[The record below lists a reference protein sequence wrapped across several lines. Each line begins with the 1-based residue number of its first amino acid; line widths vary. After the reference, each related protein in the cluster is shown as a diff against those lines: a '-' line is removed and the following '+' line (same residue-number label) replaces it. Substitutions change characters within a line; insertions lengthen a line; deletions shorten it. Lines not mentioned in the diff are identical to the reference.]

1 MEERDKALLDTLD
14 ELIELAPE
22 LGLFPFACKSIKNEV
37 KRIMQE
43 RDVLKNRLDAIELT
57 AAISRN
63 KGSRDC
69 KNAETRMNNQEE
81 N

>member
-43 RDVLKNRLDAIELT
+43 RDDLRKRVESLQITLSVFHNQDFLDCKT
-57 AAISRN
+57 
-63 KGSRDC
+63 DC
-69 KNAETRMNNQEE
+69 KNAETRMNT
-81 N
+81 